1 MKLEDMKKK
10 TPAELTAHVEKLSVQ
25 IAEAHRDKR
34 TSNETNVNKKRNT
47 RKEIARALTIK
58 REFELDNQEEA

>member
-10 TPAELTAHVEKLSVQ
+10 TPAELKAHVEKLQTQ
-25 IAEAHRDKR
+25 IADDHRDKR
-34 TSNETNVNKKRNT
+34 TSSETNIHKKRT
-47 RKEIARALTIK
+47 MRKEIARALTIS